1 MRELHFLHI
10 GKCAGTQIKALASKI
25 NAMNSD
31 TRIVSHRHNVTLA
44 ALPRDVEYFFSV
56 RSPETRFMS
65 GFYSRKRK
73 GRPRFNFEWT
83 SSEREAFLNF
93 EHANDL
99 AEALFSEG
107 TQGWHAFAAMQS
119 IHHLAINQC
128 DYFKHCG
135 AFLSNR
141 PPLTIIRQE
150 YFEHDIAILIRK
162 LDLNAPPPLEADAVT
177 SHRNDYSDA
186 KPLSEKAKANLRM
199 WYTQDFELYR
209 QCNSWLEKLT

>member
-10 GKCAGTQIKALASKI
+10 GKCAGTQIKALAGKINTMNSNSKI
-25 NAMNSD
+25 
-31 TRIVSHRHNVTLA
+31 VVHRHSVTLA
-44 ALPRDVEYFFSV
+44 SLPRDAEYFFSI
-56 RSPETRFMS
+56 RSPDTRFSS

-73 GRPRFNFEWT
+73 GRPRFNVEWT

-107 TQGWHAFAAMQS
+107 TQGWRAFAAMQS
-119 IHHLAINQC
+119 IQHLAINQC

-150 YFEHDIAILIRK
+150 HFEPDITILIGK
-162 LDLNAPPPLEADAVT
+162 LGLNALPPLETDPVT

-186 KPLSEKAKANLRM
+186 KPLSEKARANLRK
-199 WYTQDFELYR
+199 WYMQDFELYR
-209 QCNSWLEKLT
+209 QCNSWLEKLA